1 MQPISGCLAI
11 HCARLCTT
19 WPRLPA
25 TTGEY
30 APRMLTYPAK
40 VEWPGRKNL
49 LSFRTVMS
57 TGRSAVVVIE
67 QPIRSPVAATLPP
80 MTTLITTIRS
90 GGQTGVDRGA
100 LDAARAVGVPIEGWC
115 PAGGWAED
123 MPEAPGLLTDY
134 PELRETPS
142 PEPAQRTEW
151 NVRDSDVTLIIGPVA
166 DTKSSEVSPGT
177 ALTREL
183 AASISRPVRTVEKG
197 DIEDTVEW
205 LRNQGTELTVNIAGP
220 RESE

>member
-1 MQPISGCLAI
+1 MNS
-11 HCARLCTT
+11 
-19 WPRLPA
+19 
-25 TTGEY
+25 
-30 APRMLTYPAK
+30 
-40 VEWPGRKNL
+40 
-49 LSFRTVMS
+49 
-57 TGRSAVVVIE
+57 
-67 QPIRSPVAATLPP
+67 
-80 MTTLITTIRS
+80 LIATIRS

-220 RESE
+220 RESEWRGAYEASYRTVSELLRLNAGDQPSTPA

>member
-1 MQPISGCLAI
+1 
-11 HCARLCTT
+11 
-19 WPRLPA
+19 
-25 TTGEY
+25 
-30 APRMLTYPAK
+30 
-40 VEWPGRKNL
+40 
-49 LSFRTVMS
+49 
-57 TGRSAVVVIE
+57 
-67 QPIRSPVAATLPP
+67 
-80 MTTLITTIRS
+80 MTSLITAIRS

-100 LDAARAVGVPIEGWC
+100 LDAARAAGMPIVGWC
-115 PAGGWAED
+115 PVGGWAED

-151 NVRDSDVTLIIGPVA
+151 NVCESDVTLIIGP
-166 DTKSSEVSPGT
+166 DTESGSSTESPGT

-183 AASISRPVRTVEKG
+183 ASSHGRPVRTVEKG

-220 RESE
+220 RESEWPGAYEASYRTVSELLRLNAGVQPSTPA